1 MKTWGG
7 LTIVQVEALR
17 ECLDFLRNGYR
28 EEGSV
33 TLAGVTYLKLR
44 HSDTRSIIIVKIWP
58 WRYVIRHD
66 RKTVKD
72 VAVDPDHKRYDCEVN
87 SLMKLNVTRSRTSA
101 KTRLIFGSVLPKHN
115 G

>member
-1 MKTWGG
+1 MKSWVG

-28 EEGSV
+28 EEANIALS
-33 TLAGVTYLKLR
+33 GVTYIKLV
-44 HSDTRSIIIVKIWP
+44 HCDTRSIIMVKIWP

-72 VAVDPDHKRYDCEVN
+72 VAVDPDPKRYDCEVN
-87 SLMKLNVTRSRTSA
+87 SLMGLTVTRSRTSA
-101 KTRLIFGSVLPKHN
+101 KTRLIFGSVLPKQN
-115 G
+115 D